1 MIWQPNVSLLIEGVP
16 YTSSVLDGV
25 SITYG
30 TRDSVEQLRA
40 GYGKAVIRCSAA
52 GLNLMPMDEVVITA
66 EASTGTVRLFTG
78 KISDIDF
85 ELDSPTAGRTTITF
99 VSPYAQFGRRYVG
112 GAGWPK
118 EVDSARVQRILN
130 ETQDRMWSESYGDWT
145 VQLGAWN
152 DLASIVGTI
161 DTGVFELSNYTGA
174 PLYATNAIQTVLDSA
189 MGHLYETT
197 DGLLNYQAAQS
208 RMIDAQTNG
217 FTDIP
222 SDLVLVGNVKGSLST
237 ATIDNYAVVKDNS
250 GASESAYNAESIA
263 FYGRNGSETSTW
275 LDHKT
280 DAATIAAR
288 IVALNA
294 YPRIYLDAFT
304 LALPLC
310 DDGLRDTLLTL
321 VRGEPVRIFGL
332 PAAVAPDPYQG
343 FVEGWTWYLGE
354 YRAEITLYVSDYAL
368 SVVSQQWNQVGI
380 SHLWNTISSSITWK
394 DVEVVA

>member
-1 MIWQPNVSLLIEGVP
+1 MIWQPNVSLYIEGIP

-30 TRDSVEQLRA
+30 TKDAVEALRA

-52 GLNLMPMDEVVITA
+52 GLNLAPMDEVVITA
-66 EASTGTVRLFTG
+66 EASTGTVTLFTG

-85 ELDSPTAGRTTITF
+85 ELDSPSAGRTTITF
-99 VSPYAQFGRRYVG
+99 VSPYGQFGRRYVG
-112 GAGWPK
+112 GPGWPK
-118 EVDSARVQRILN
+118 EVDSARVSRILN
-130 ETQDRMWSESYGDWT
+130 ETQDHTWSESYGDWT
-145 VQLGAWN
+145 VQNGAWN
-152 DLASIVGTI
+152 DLESILGQI
-161 DTGVFELSNYTGA
+161 DTGAFELAAYNGS
-174 PLYATNAIQTVLDSA
+174 PMYATTAIQKVIDSA

-222 SDLVLVGNVKGSLST
+222 ADLVLVGNVKGSLST
-237 ATIDNYAVVKDNS
+237 ATIDNYAVIKDNS
-250 GASESAYNAESIA
+250 GASSSAYDAKSIA
-263 FYGRNGSETSTW
+263 LYGRNGSETETW
-275 LDHKT
+275 LDKKV
-280 DAATIAAR
+280 DAETIAAR
-288 IVALNA
+288 KIALNA
-294 YPRIYLDAFT
+294 YPRTYMDAFT

-310 DDGLRDTLLTL
+310 NEDLRDTMLTL

-332 PAAVAPDPYQG
+332 PGAVAPDPYQG

-368 SVVSQQWNQVGI
+368 SVVSQQWNQVGNT
-380 SHLWNTISSSITWK
+380 HLWNTISGSITWK
-394 DVEVVA
+394 TVEVVA